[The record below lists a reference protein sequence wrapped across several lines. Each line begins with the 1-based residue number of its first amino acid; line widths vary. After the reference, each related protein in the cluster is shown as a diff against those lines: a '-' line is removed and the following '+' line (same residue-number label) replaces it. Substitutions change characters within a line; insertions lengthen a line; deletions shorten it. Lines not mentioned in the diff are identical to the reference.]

1 MTTSVAE
8 LSRYYDTRLTSALE
22 LMSMTQNG
30 DPAETVA
37 ALNSTVHALAGLKEE
52 IAQNRLKVKEWR
64 EELRKVSDP
73 SVDFTRTCNMTIFTV
88 YRPCTSR
95 PTWAWPC
102 SRWLR
107 SRRPCPSS
115 SSCP

>member
-64 EELRKVSDP
+64 EELRKVSNP
-73 SVDFTRTCNMTIFTV
+73 PVNFTVTCNI
-88 YRPCTSR
+88 
-95 PTWAWPC
+95 
-102 SRWLR
+102 
-107 SRRPCPSS
+107 
-115 SSCP
+115 